1 MKEHEHYSPIMPY
14 LVVDKAKDFINFT
27 KAVFGATE
35 QIIVPREDGSV
46 MHGELRLGKAVV
58 MFTEANETYE
68 PFPAGICLIV
78 KNVEEIYARA
88 IKLGAVSLQ
97 ETADREYGKSA
108 GFQDSFGNKW
118 WLMNPV

>member
-1 MKEHEHYSPIMPY
+1 MEEQHYNPVMPY
-14 LVVDKAKDFINFT
+14 LVVEHAKDFISFT
-27 KAVFGATE
+27 KKVFEATE

-46 MHGELRLGKAVV
+46 MHGELRLGKAVI
-58 MFTEANETYE
+58 MFSEANETYT

-78 KNVEEIYARA
+78 GNVAEIYTRA
-88 IKLGAVSLQ
+88 MDAGAVSLQ
-97 ETADREYGKSA
+97 DIDDREYGKSA